1 MRAMMFDVELEMASS
16 PLAAPAARPDW
27 AEWSSSRPYTIGI
40 EEEVMFLDPEN
51 WGLAQRGEELLAALS
66 PGLATHAHAETH
78 QATVELAS
86 RPHALAQQ
94 AAAESAELRSALAGE
109 VAPHGV
115 RLGSAGTHPSALWSD
130 TQVSRGARYQV
141 VYESMRE
148 LARREP
154 TFALHVHIG
163 VADPDGAIVLQNRLR
178 AHIPLLLAV
187 SANSPFWQGRD
198 TGLASARTPIFQ
210 AFPRVGI
217 PRAFTSY
224 DDWAETVD
232 QLLRLD
238 AFPAP
243 TFIWWDVR
251 PQPRL
256 GTVEIR
262 VMDAQTTPADT
273 AALVGLVQTIAR
285 LELEQGFHSP
295 KLIHADEI
303 LKENRFLAARDGM
316 RARFLDPVAERRVP
330 ADQALADL
338 LEACREHAQDL
349 GTEAALDHVVALS
362 REPGADRQR
371 RLAEQRGLD
380 GMTRVLSRLF
390 TATGR

>member
-1 MRAMMFDVELEMASS
+1 MIDVELGMTPS
-16 PLAAPAARPDW
+16 PPAAGAR
-27 AEWSSSRPYTIGI
+27 AEWAQWNSSVPYTVGI
-40 EEEVMFLDPEN
+40 EEEVMFLDPAG
-51 WGLAQRGEELLAALS
+51 WTLAQRGEELLGALS
-66 PGLATHAHAETH
+66 PALAAHAHAETH

-86 RPHALAQQ
+86 RPHARAAQ
-94 AAAESAELRSALAGE
+94 AAAESAELRVALAGE
-109 VAPHGV
+109 LTSHGV
-115 RLGSAGTHPSALWSD
+115 RLGSAGTHPSALWSQ

-163 VADPDGAIVLQNRLR
+163 IADPDDAIVLQNRLR
-178 AHIPLLLAV
+178 AHIPLLLAL
-187 SANSPFWQGRD
+187 SGNSPFWQGRD

-217 PRAFTSY
+217 PRAFASY
-224 DDWAETVD
+224 GEWAEVVD

-251 PQPRL
+251 LQPRL
-256 GTVEIR
+256 GTVEVR

-273 AALVGLVQTIAR
+273 AALVGLVQTIAH

-295 KLIHADEI
+295 KLIQADEI
-303 LKENRFLAARDGM
+303 IKENRFLAARDGM

-330 ADQALADL
+330 AREL
-338 LEACREHAQDL
+338 LSDVLGACREHAQDL
-349 GTEAALDHVVALS
+349 GTGAALDHVATIS
-362 REPGADRQR
+362 AEPGAERQR
-371 RLAEQRGLD
+371 RLAQQRGLD

-390 TATGR
+390 TAAPQ